1 MRELSSRTNA
11 RPRGLYLAALVLLV
25 ALVGL
30 LAWWSTSTER
40 GTAREANVGRE
51 EELLL
56 LRRMLNATSFETLVR
71 WQERCSE
78 LEYMSRVLDVECR
91 VVEVLA
97 LREREFEAV
106 VSAIEF
112 HDLVPRK
119 PRYVI
124 RWQAQMHAVAAV
136 WLTEL
141 SQEWARVAVA
151 FGAWKRAA
159 RLVVQAVCRRV
170 ECLVPRHTTRSSTAR

>member
-1 MRELSSRTNA
+1 
-11 RPRGLYLAALVLLV
+11 
-25 ALVGL
+25 
-30 LAWWSTSTER
+30 
-40 GTAREANVGRE
+40 
-51 EELLL
+51 
-56 LRRMLNATSFETLVR
+56 MLNATSFETLVR

-124 RWQAQMHAVAAV
+124 R
-136 WLTEL
+136 
-141 SQEWARVAVA
+141 
-151 FGAWKRAA
+151 
-159 RLVVQAVCRRV
+159 
-170 ECLVPRHTTRSSTAR
+170 